1 MKSFFTILLS
11 VILLTGLF
19 FFSSNAHAQIEISP
33 SPIEIQ
39 VHPAAFEG
47 VAYSFI
53 TNNGEA
59 GDFIWERNVI
69 SITEGWTSA
78 VCDVNLCH
86 GETVSSMEFS
96 LGVGST
102 ERLDVHAYPYGN
114 PGSAIIEVIVTSVE
128 DPEITATGLYLF
140 NETVSVP
147 ELLIERV
154 KMWPNPVADNLFIE
168 QGFETDRI
176 ELYNLNGQQVL
187 MQALNSNNVVSV
199 AHLPTGVYVARLFDR
214 EGNQLSSNKLMID

>member
-1 MKSFFTILLS
+1 MKSFFTLPLS
-11 VILLTGLF
+11 VMLLTGLF
-19 FFSSNAHAQIEISP
+19 FFSPKAQAQIEISP

-53 TNNGEA
+53 TNNGA
-59 GDFIWERNVI
+59 SGDFIWERNVI

-78 VCDVNLCH
+78 VCDVNTCH
-86 GETVSSMEFS
+86 GPTVSSMPFS
-96 LGVGST
+96 LAAGETGN
-102 ERLDVHAYPYGN
+102 LDVHAYPWGN
-114 PGSAIIEVIVTSVE
+114 VGSAIIEVIVTSVE
-128 DPEITATGLYLF
+128 DPEITAAGLYLF

-168 QGFETDRI
+168 QGFEIDRI
-176 ELYNLNGQQVL
+176 ELYNLSGQQVL